1 MSFPS
6 SPINGQTTTLNGIN
20 YIYNATNNA
29 WKRQTLTAVSFSGNV
44 NTAAVVFPDGSSISS
59 AAVYDLDEVYADG
72 TTNAFTLTYNQST
85 VTPTNP
91 WALLVT
97 IDGIFQPA
105 FAENYDTVWLSH
117 ALCASR
123 GYTISS
129 GNLKF
134 ADSPP
139 AGTTIYVRKQADSST
154 VATKIYP
161 FKPLDIAL
169 GF

>member
-6 SPINGQTTTLNGIN
+6 SPTNGQTTTLNGIT

-29 WKRQTLTAVSFSGNV
+29 WKRQALTSLNLSGNINV
-44 NTAAVVFPDGSSISS
+44 GAVVFPDGSTIGGS
-59 AAVYDLDEVYADG
+59 AVYDLDEIYADG
-72 TTNAFTLTYNQST
+72 TTNTFSVTYNQANET
-85 VTPTNP
+85 ITNP
-91 WALLVT
+91 WSLLVT

-105 FAENYDTVWLSH
+105 FTENYDTVWLSH

-123 GYTISS
+123 GYTINS

-134 ADSPP
+134 ADPPP
-139 AGTTIYVRKQADSST
+139 AGTTVYARKQALVST
-154 VATKIYP
+154 SAARIYP

-169 GF
+169 GI

>member
-6 SPINGQTTTLNGIN
+6 SPINGQTTTLNGIT

-29 WKRQTLTAVSFSGNV
+29 WKRQALTSLNLSGNINV
-44 NTAAVVFPDGSSISS
+44 AAVVFPDGSTISGS
-59 AAVYDLDEVYADG
+59 AVYDLDEIYADG
-72 TTNAFTLTYNQST
+72 TTNTFAVTYNQANET
-85 VTPTNP
+85 ITNP
-91 WALLVT
+91 WSLLVT

-105 FAENYDTVWLSH
+105 FTENYDTVWLSH

-134 ADSPP
+134 ADPP
-139 AGTTIYVRKQADSST
+139 RAGTTVYARKQALVSNS
-154 VATKIYP
+154 AARIYP

-169 GF
+169 GI